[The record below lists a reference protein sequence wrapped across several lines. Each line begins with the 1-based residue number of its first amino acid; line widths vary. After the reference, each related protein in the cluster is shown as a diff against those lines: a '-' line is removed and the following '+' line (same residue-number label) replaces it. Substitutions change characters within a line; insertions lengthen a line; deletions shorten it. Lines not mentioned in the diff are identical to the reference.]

1 MKKLIDDITGYTFTY
16 RAGIP
21 HRHQA
26 VASAIRYDWSRPRLL
41 EPQAKAIFH
50 LMVGVE
56 VQPMILEY

>member
-26 VASAIRYDWSRPRLL
+26 VASAVRYDWSRPTLL
-41 EPQAKAIFH
+41 EPQAKQIFH

-56 VQPMILEY
+56 VQPMILEN